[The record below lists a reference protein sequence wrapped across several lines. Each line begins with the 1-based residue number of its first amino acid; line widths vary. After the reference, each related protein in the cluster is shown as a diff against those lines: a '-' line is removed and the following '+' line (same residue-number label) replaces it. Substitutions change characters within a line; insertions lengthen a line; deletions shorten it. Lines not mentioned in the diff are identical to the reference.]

1 MIIKLIFLLCATA
14 TALGFF
20 LNIYILL
27 FCAGIV
33 MIFIFAFNFVY
44 YFIYDVLNE
53 QINKLLKYKEIYELK
68 QEIKNTI
75 HRYEH
80 SFHDKSPSCIHEM
93 MDIIEPALDRS
104 IELVPL
110 WKKRYNLK
118 DKNSYFFHDAL
129 IHIAIYTAAFDIL
142 ANSKNHIVIGTV
154 DYSGIANHA
163 EKLLHSTLNYIVA
176 DNMITQETKES
187 ELSLL
192 EKCIKD
198 CCFEYHHTY
207 QDFYLYKEAIYDRF
221 PPKKF
226 LFEFLL
232 IKE

>member
-1 MIIKLIFLLCATA
+1 MEVAIGYLILGCYLIFDSYRKRIKNLT
-14 TALGFF
+14 G
-20 LNIYILL
+20 
-27 FCAGIV
+27 
-33 MIFIFAFNFVY
+33 
-44 YFIYDVLNE
+44 
-53 QINKLLKYKEIYELK
+53 YKEIHELK
-68 QEIKNTI
+68 ADIKNAI
-75 HRYEH
+75 RDYEH

-93 MDIIEPALDRS
+93 MDIIEPVLDRS
-104 IELVPL
+104 IELIPS

-118 DKNSYFFHDAL
+118 DSNLYSFHDTL

-142 ANSKNHIVIGTV
+142 ADSRNHIVRGTV